1 MEYSQPDA
9 GQHPRSHGNRAVATR
24 VPSWAD
30 LDAATAATAAA
41 IADPSATVHDVLK
54 AAEAEEALFLAADAA
69 GWRIPDQQPGF
80 ERPGEWVTEVSVP
93 RFGDDGV
100 QRLHSPMK
108 QPEPGAGP
116 EPEI

>member
-1 MEYSQPDA
+1 MEYTQPTADRHSGPDA
-9 GQHPRSHGNRAVATR
+9 DRAVTTR
-24 VPSWAD
+24 VPSWAE

-69 GWRIPDQQPGF
+69 GWRIPDQQSG
-80 ERPGEWVTEVSVP
+80 RSGPGEWVTEVSVP

-108 QPEPGAGP
+108 RP
-116 EPEI
+116 EPEAGSEAET